1 MSEDHRSRI
10 AALDKALAVLE
21 AFGPAAPDL
30 RIADHAALT
39 GMNRSSAQRVT
50 HTLVRCG
57 YLHRDEVS
65 LALSLT
71 YRSACIAHTFISTN
85 HLIDLAMPALVD
97 LSARTHLRADLWV
110 MQGADIV
117 NIARVPSAAD
127 SRAMAPIGERLPAL
141 ASAPGRAMVSRLPAE
156 VLAERIAEL
165 AEASD
170 PVLTP
175 AEQAACEHAFTDAAA
190 RGYVLEAGSTVNDE
204 TTISAAV
211 LDADG
216 ECLAAVSVSG
226 WLGEVNEDDLVSQFV
241 QPVLATARALSNLR
255 IQTWSR
261 AVSRP
266 AEGKDALAA
275 PEEDEDDPL
284 FIASV
289 ARGFRVLEAFTPANS
304 VPTLTALHRLT
315 GLPVATV
322 QRIVDTLM
330 ACGYVEKDA
339 RHKTFRLTV
348 KTLDMLFNF
357 QMSNRIIKTIWPR
370 LVQLRDPAGFA
381 LFRFAYWRDKRTSS
395 HAAAYK
401 ASPPSPT
408 TTLHSSADGYRHSV
422 RRAASRFFRREDGR
436 PARRRPLR
444 ERRLMPICCRS
455 RLRRRHCCNGPS
467 SPRAKRAMRSPT
479 SNRSCSKSTS
489 PRRSSKPTVRC
500 SAPWW
505 CPRRSGTGRWRVW
518 KRKSCLAC
526 CRARVRCFPERAVA
540 THTPCQNSS

>member
-1 MSEDHRSRI
+1 MTEDHRSQI
-10 AALDKALAVLE
+10 ATLDKALTVLE

-30 RIADHAALT
+30 RITEIAALT
-39 GMNRSSAQRVT
+39 GMNRSSAQRIT

-65 LALSLT
+65 SALSLT

-117 NIARVPSAAD
+117 NLARVPSAAD

-141 ASAPGRAMVSRLPAE
+141 SSAPGRAMLSHLPAE
-156 VLAERIAEL
+156 LQVERIAEL
-165 AEASD
+165 AEVTD
-170 PVLTP
+170 PGLTP
-175 AEQAACEHAFTDAAA
+175 DEQTACERTLADTAA
-190 RGYVLEAGSTVNDE
+190 RGYVLEAGSSVNDL

-211 LDADG
+211 LDASG

-226 WLGEVNEDDLVSQFV
+226 WLGEVSEDDLVSQFV

-261 AVSRP
+261 TVSRP

-284 FIASV
+284 LIASV

-315 GLPVATV
+315 GLPIATV

-330 ACGYVEKDA
+330 ARGYVEKDA

-357 QMSNRIIKTIWPR
+357 QMSNRVIKTVWPR
-370 LVQLRDPAGFA
+370 LVQLRDDCGLRCSFCM
-381 LFRFAYWRDKRTSS
+381 
-395 HAAAYK
+395 
-401 ASPPSPT
+401 
-408 TTLHSSADGYRHSV
+408 SADADIVHLLHVQSHPHADFHTAFIGERLPMLSTSGGIAILSTLDDDRLDELIANSAPKAITPFTITDKSALRRIITTAREKGYAFTDQQSIMFEV
-422 RRAASRFFRREDGR
+422 NVAAPIVKADGHVLGAMVVSAPKRDWTVARLEDEIV
-436 PARRRPLR
+436 P
-444 ERRLMPICCRS
+444 RLMAYTRS
-455 RLRRRHCCNGPS
+455 MFS
-467 SPRAKRAMRSPT
+467 
-479 SNRSCSKSTS
+479 
-489 PRRSSKPTVRC
+489 
-500 SAPWW
+500 
-505 CPRRSGTGRWRVW
+505 
-518 KRKSCLAC
+518 
-526 CRARVRCFPERAVA
+526 
-540 THTPCQNSS
+540 

>member
-10 AALDKALAVLE
+10 AALEKALTVLE

-30 RIADHAALT
+30 RIAEIAALT

-71 YRSACIAHTFISTN
+71 YRSACIAHTFTSTN
-85 HLIDLAMPALVD
+85 HLIDLAMPELVD

-289 ARGFRVLEAFTPANS
+289 ARGFRVFEAFTPANS

-370 LVQLRDPAGFA
+370 LVQLRDHCGLRCSFCILADNDIVHLLHVQSHPHADYHTAFVGRRLQA
-381 LFRFAYWRDKRTSS
+381 LSTSGGLAILSTLDDERLDAVLASSTPKPVTPFTITDKDTLQRAIV
-395 HAAAYK
+395 AAREKGYAFTDQQSIMFEVNV
-401 ASPPSPT
+401 AAPIVE
-408 TTLHSSADGYRHSV
+408 ADGQV
-422 RRAASRFFRREDGR
+422 LG
-436 PARRRPLR
+436 
-444 ERRLMPICCRS
+444 
-455 RLRRRHCCNGPS
+455 
-467 SPRAKRAMRSPT
+467 AM
-479 SNRSCSKSTS
+479 
-489 PRRSSKPTVRC
+489 VV
-500 SAPWW
+500 SAPKRDWTVARLEEEIV
-505 CPRRSGTGRWRVW
+505 PRLLSYTRSMF
-518 KRKSCLAC
+518 S
-526 CRARVRCFPERAVA
+526 
-540 THTPCQNSS
+540 